1 MILAIQLKFVM
12 SFSNY
17 ISNVVINLNRQRLIG
32 FNIAV
37 ALAFTLRTLKLSLYS
52 DLSCPILRIGDHFCG
67 HTVSA
72 GRISAAHH
80 KYGLS
85 VCHVKPEAAI
95 KAI

>member
-1 MILAIQLKFVM
+1 MGLSYHIFHNIENLK
-12 SFSNY
+12 
-17 ISNVVINLNRQRLIG
+17 RHRLIG

-52 DLSCPILRIGDHFCG
+52 DPSCPILRIGDHFCG

-80 KYGLS
+80 NYGLP
-85 VCHVKPEAAI
+85 VRHIETMAAI